1 MLLTAILV
9 LLSPGLGEARRRKE
23 LPIDREPGEA
33 GTQQRA
39 KASGEQSICATWEKR
54 IGFHGFLICCR
65 LPWVCWQLQWM
76 GTVRQFFGW
85 VAGQVA
91 ALGSRWA
98 WPSLSWPN
106 MSLFRC
112 IPAASH
118 VLSNAGTASHNPQ
131 SVPTVLLPPVL
142 QHLSLS
148 LHDTGE
154 ASRTAATSC
163 CLVNPGETRHTKW
176 SKLQRSTRNCREKS
190 ESRGKSGLED
200 CSSPRK
206 T

>member
-54 IGFHGFLICCR
+54 VGFHGFLICCR
-65 LPWVCWQLQWM
+65 LPWVCWQLEWM

-118 VLSNAGTASHNPQ
+118 VLSNAGTASHYPQ
-131 SVPTVLLPPVL
+131 SVPTVLLLPVL
-142 QHLSLS
+142 QCHSLSLS
-148 LHDTGE
+148 LHDTGRRRVQQRPH
-154 ASRTAATSC
+154 AVLSI
-163 CLVNPGETRHTKW
+163 LGETRHMYKVVEIATLNPQLSGKEQKPRQKW
-176 SKLQRSTRNCREKS
+176 IGRL
-190 ESRGKSGLED
+190 
-200 CSSPRK
+200 
-206 T
+206 

>member
-65 LPWVCWQLQWM
+65 LPWVCWQLEWM

-85 VAGQVA
+85 VGQVA

-118 VLSNAGTASHNPQ
+118 VLSNAGTASHYPQ
-131 SVPTVLLPPVL
+131 SVPTVLLLPVL
-142 QHLSLS
+142 QCHSLS
-148 LHDTGE
+148 LFT
-154 ASRTAATSC
+154 
-163 CLVNPGETRHTKW
+163 
-176 SKLQRSTRNCREKS
+176 
-190 ESRGKSGLED
+190 
-200 CSSPRK
+200 
-206 T
+206 

>member
-1 MLLTAILV
+1 MLLTAILL

-39 KASGEQSICATWEKR
+39 KASGEQRICATWEKR

-65 LPWVCWQLQWM
+65 LPWVCWQLRWT

-85 VAGQVA
+85 VGQV

-112 IPAASH
+112 IRAATH
-118 VLSNAGTASHNPQ
+118 VLSNAGTAFHYSTIRRPCVVTACA
-131 SVPTVLLPPVL
+131 STS
-142 QHLSLS
+142 LSLS
-148 LHDTGE
+148 LFT
-154 ASRTAATSC
+154 
-163 CLVNPGETRHTKW
+163 
-176 SKLQRSTRNCREKS
+176 
-190 ESRGKSGLED
+190 
-200 CSSPRK
+200 
-206 T
+206 